1 MMILCKIH
9 VHEKDRILAA
19 CDQEILG
26 MTFRGDGVKIKVSEV
41 FYGGEPVSEDTF
53 MERTK
58 SVTIMNLVGN
68 RVVERAVKEGLVS
81 EGSVMIIGEVKH
93 AQVVIM

>member
-1 MMILCKIH
+1 MIFCKIH
-9 VHEKDRILAA
+9 VHESDRILAA

-26 MTFRGDGVKIKVSEV
+26 MTFRGDGVKIKVSEM

-53 MERTK
+53 IERTK

-68 RVVERAVKEGLVS
+68 RVVEIEVKEGLVS
-81 EGSVMIIGEVKH
+81 EQSVMVIGEVKH
-93 AQVVIM
+93 AQAVIM

>member
-1 MMILCKIH
+1 MISCKVH
-9 VHEKDRILAA
+9 VHENDRILAA
-19 CDQEILG
+19 CDHDILG
-26 MTFRGDGVKIKVSEV
+26 MTFKGEGIKIKVSEI
-41 FYGGEPVSEDTF
+41 FYGGEEVSEEAF

-68 RVVERAVKEGLVS
+68 RVVDLAISKGLVS
-81 EGSVMIIGEVKH
+81 EESVMIIGEVKH

>member
-1 MMILCKIH
+1 MIICKIH
-9 VHEKDRILAA
+9 VRDNERILAA

-26 MTFRGDGVKIKVSEV
+26 MTFRGDGVKIKVSEI
-41 FYGGEPVSEDTF
+41 FYGGEAVSEDVF
-53 MERTK
+53 VERTR

-68 RVVERAVKEGLVS
+68 RVVERAVREGLVS
-81 EGSVMIIGEVKH
+81 EQGVIVIGEVKH

>member
-1 MMILCKIH
+1 MICCRIH

-26 MTFRGDGVKIKVSEV
+26 MTFRGNGAKIKVSEH
-41 FYGGEPVSEDTF
+41 FYGGEAVSEEVF
-53 MERTK
+53 IERTK

-68 RVVERAVKEGLVS
+68 RVVDTAIKAGLIS
-81 EGSVMIIGEVKH
+81 DQNVMIIGEVKH
-93 AQVVIM
+93 AQMVIM

>member
-1 MMILCKIH
+1 MILCKIH
-9 VHEKDRILAA
+9 THDNERILAA

-26 MTFRGDGVKIKVSEV
+26 MTFRGDGIKIKVSEI
-41 FYGGEPVSEDTF
+41 FYGGEPVSEDAF
-53 MERTK
+53 VERTR

-68 RVVERAVKEGLVS
+68 RVVGRAVKEGLVS
-81 EGSVMIIGEVKH
+81 EESVMIIGEVKH